1 MSQACRD
8 EHLTILVAK
17 SIARNDSD
25 SINDSLCTLEEEIF
39 RENCDS
45 FCIYCP
51 QQLPTPEIVSYF
63 SRTYITN
70 KK

>member
-25 SINDSLCTLEEEIF
+25 SLTVPLMILCVLLRKKYSVKTAIRFAFTALS
-39 RENCDS
+39 NCQPLRS
-45 FCIYCP
+45 FHISAEP
-51 QQLPTPEIVSYF
+51 I
-63 SRTYITN
+63 
-70 KK
+70 